1 MKKYL
6 LLLLVP
12 FLFLTNPV
20 RAELVVPEKPA
31 DGLYDPGHHVSQKGI
46 EELRAHNAL
55 NDAKIS
61 IYIADEKQEENAET
75 ILESIKKDWHL
86 NASDTDKDV
95 YITFTPKD
103 IEGKSAISD
112 TLKNDIDE
120 STAGWFGRYFD
131 IIVRE
136 EGYDS
141 AVSKLIERVEYESKT
156 PQQAGDIKEVVNDV
170 RDRKKV
176 FLDPDDPAD
185 RVMLFQF
192 LGLGALIIL
201 GHLMMFVIPIIIVII
216 LIVLIRKAAK
226 LVAEA
231 QTNQPVDK
239 QAEIKDALAKSNYR
253 KDESPISTEETSH
266 FDSPFE

>member
-6 LLLLVP
+6 LLVLTP
-12 FLFLTNPV
+12 FLFFTNPV

-46 EELRAHNAL
+46 EALKAHNSIS
-55 NDAKIS
+55 DTKIS

-75 ILESIKKDWHL
+75 ILETIKKDWHL

-95 YITFTPKD
+95 YIAFAPKD
-103 IEGKSAISD
+103 IEGRSVISD

-120 STAGWFGRYFD
+120 LTAGWFGGYFD

-141 AVSKLIERVEYESKT
+141 AVSKLIERVEYESKI
-156 PQQAGDIKEVVNDV
+156 PQNAENIKEVVNDV
-170 RDRKKV
+170 HDRKKV
-176 FLDPDDPAD
+176 FLDPDDPKDNAL
-185 RVMLFQF
+185 LFQ
-192 LGLGALIIL
+192 IIGFGTLMLL
-201 GHLMMFVIPIIIVII
+201 GHLMMFVIPIIIFVVII
-216 LIVLIRKAAK
+216 MQIRKTAK

-231 QTNQPVDK
+231 QTTQPVDK
-239 QAEIKDALAKSNYR
+239 KAEIKEALAKSNYR

>member
-6 LLLLVP
+6 LLILTP
-12 FLFLTNPV
+12 FLFLANPV
-20 RAELVVPEKPA
+20 RAEFVVPEKPA
-31 DGLYDPGHHVSQKGI
+31 DGIYDPGHHVSQKGI
-46 EELRAHNAL
+46 EALRAHNAL
-55 NDAKIS
+55 NDTKIS

-75 ILESIKKDWHL
+75 ILEAIKKDWHL
-86 NASDTDKDV
+86 NTSDTDKNV
-95 YITFTPKD
+95 YIAFTSKD

-112 TLKNDIDE
+112 ALKNDIDE
-120 STAGWFGRYFD
+120 ATAGWFGGYFG
-131 IIVRE
+131 IITRE

-141 AVSKLIERVEYESKT
+141 AVSKLIERVEYESKI

-176 FLDPDDPAD
+176 FLESDDYGL
-185 RVMLFQF
+185 LFQLVVF
-192 LGLGALIIL
+192 GILMLLGQIAL
-201 GHLMMFVIPIIIVII
+201 FVVPIIIVII
-216 LIVLIRKAAK
+216 LIVRIRKASK

-231 QTNQPVDK
+231 QTTQPVDK
-239 QAEIKDALAKSNYR
+239 NAEIKEALAKSNYR

>member
-6 LLLLVP
+6 LLILTP
-12 FLFLTNPV
+12 FLFLANPA

-31 DGLYDPGHHVSQKGI
+31 DGIYDSGHHVSPKGI

-55 NDAKIS
+55 NDTRIS

-75 ILESIKKDWHL
+75 ILEAIKKDWKL
-86 NASDTDKDV
+86 NSSDTDKEIYV
-95 YITFTPKD
+95 AVTSKD
-103 IEGKSAISD
+103 GQAKAAISD
-112 TLKNDIDE
+112 TLKDYISE
-120 STAGWFGRYFD
+120 SMVGSLAATVRYRIEAD
-131 IIVRE
+131 D
-136 EGYDS
+136 YDV
-141 AVSKLIERVEYESKT
+141 AVSELIERFDHESQVPK
-156 PQQAGDIKEVVNDV
+156 QAEHIKEMKDNLHDQ
-170 RDRKKV
+170 KKF
-176 FLDPDDPAD
+176 FLDPDDPKDNAL
-185 RVMLFQF
+185 LFQIIGF
-192 LGLGALIIL
+192 GILMLLGQIAL
-201 GHLMMFVIPIIIVII
+201 FVMPIIIVVI
-216 LIVLIRKAAK
+216 LIVRIRKASK

>member
-12 FLFLTNPV
+12 FLFLTSPA

-31 DGLYDPGHHVSQKGI
+31 DGLYDPDNHVSQKGI
-46 EELRAHNAL
+46 EALRAHNAT
-55 NDAKIS
+55 NDTKIS
-61 IYIADEKQEENAET
+61 IYIADEKQKENAET
-75 ILESIKKDWHL
+75 ILEAIKKDWHL
-86 NASDTDKDV
+86 NASDTDKEV
-95 YITFTPKD
+95 YIAFTLKD

-120 STAGWFGRYFD
+120 STAGWFGGYFD

-141 AVSKLIERVEYESKT
+141 AVSKLIERVEYESKI
-156 PQQAGDIKEVVNDV
+156 PQNAENIKDVVNDV
-170 RDRKKV
+170 HDRKKV

-192 LGLGALIIL
+192 LGLGALIL
-201 GHLMMFVIPIIIVII
+201 FGHLMMFFIPIIIFIVIF
-216 LIVLIRKAAK
+216 LQIRKAVK
-226 LVAEA
+226 LAAEA
-231 QTNQPVDK
+231 QNAQSVDK
-239 QAEIKDALAKSNYR
+239 QAEIKEALAKSNYH
-253 KDESPISTEETSH
+253 KDDSAVSTEETSH